1 MNNPKPYWGHSF
13 TSLITNFLQDKNQ
26 NKQNQV
32 NDWVF
37 FVNISVYITTY
48 TNVREILRDIHLQ
61 FYNII
66 QKI

>member
-1 MNNPKPYWGHSF
+1 MNNPKPYWGQSF